1 MKNLLRMA
9 AFATVVMAAQV
20 SAASMSAQVVHADLW
35 DQMGVMGIKLDVPS
49 VVEGS
54 VSFEVINSSKTMVH
68 EMLVVKVNNFHESL
82 PYQTNEARV
91 IEDKV
96 QDFGE
101 VSELEPGQ
109 SGSLTVNLKPGKYLL
124 LCNIPGHYEMGMFT
138 PFIVEPKMGK

>member
-9 AFATVVMAAQV
+9 AFATVVMAGQV
-20 SAASMSAQVVHADLW
+20 PAASMSAQVVHADLW

-68 EMLVVKVNNFHESL
+68 EMLVVKVNHFHESL
-82 PYQTNEARV
+82 PYQANEARV

-101 VSELEPGQ
+101 VSELEPGR

>member
-9 AFATVVMAAQV
+9 AFATVVMTAQV
-20 SAASMSAQVVHADLW
+20 PAASMSAQVVHADLW

-68 EMLVVKVNNFHESL
+68 EMLVVKVNNFHENL
-82 PYQTNEARV
+82 PYQANEARV

>member
-1 MKNLLRMA
+1 
-9 AFATVVMAAQV
+9 
-20 SAASMSAQVVHADLW
+20 
-35 DQMGVMGIKLDVPS
+35 MGIKLDVPS

-124 LCNIPGHYEMGMFT
+124 LCNISGHYERGMFT

>member
-1 MKNLLRMA
+1 MKSLLKVA
-9 AFATVVMAAQV
+9 AFLVFVIAAQV
-20 SAASMSAQVVHADLW
+20 QAADTSTQVVHADLW
-35 DQMGVMGIKLDVPS
+35 DQGGVMGIKVDKPS
-49 VVEGS
+49 VAAGQVT
-54 VSFEVINSSKTMVH
+54 FEVVNSSKTMVH
-68 EMLVVKVNNFHESL
+68 EMLVIKVDNFHDSL

-124 LCNIPGHYEMGMFT
+124 LCNIPAHYEMGMFI
-138 PFIVEPKMGK
+138 PFIVEP